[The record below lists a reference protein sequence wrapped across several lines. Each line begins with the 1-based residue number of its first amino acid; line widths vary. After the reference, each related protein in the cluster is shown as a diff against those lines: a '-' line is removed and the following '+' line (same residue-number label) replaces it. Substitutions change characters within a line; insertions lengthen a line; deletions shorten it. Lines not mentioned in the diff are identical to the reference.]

1 MYAQPNTTLSVL
13 SSTTTDSHGDVVDT
27 ATASATGVPAL
38 LLTGTK
44 RVWLPDSGTVRQV
57 SYWTAFVPPTTAVEI
72 GDRVKDE
79 RSEQV
84 YVVAG
89 VAVPT
94 TSLTTFDAILDLQK
108 V

>member
-1 MYAQPNTTLSVL
+1 VYAQPNTTIAVL
-13 SSTTTDSHGDVVDT
+13 STTTTDGHGDVVDT

-38 LLTGTK
+38 LLAGTK

-57 SYWTAFVPPTTAVEI
+57 GYWTAFVPSTTSVEV
-72 GDRVKDE
+72 GDRVRDE

-84 YVVAG
+84 YVVSG
-89 VAVPT
+89 VLVPAS
-94 TSLTTFDAILDLQK
+94 SLTVFDAILDLQK